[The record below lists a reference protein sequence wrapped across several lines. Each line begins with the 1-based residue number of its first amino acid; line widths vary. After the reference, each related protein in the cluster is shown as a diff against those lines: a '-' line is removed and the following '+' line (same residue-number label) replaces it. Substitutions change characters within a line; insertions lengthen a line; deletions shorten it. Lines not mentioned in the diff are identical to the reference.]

1 MAETYFHGVRVNELD
16 TALTPMIRV
25 VQPIYAVGTAEK
37 GPVNQPT
44 LIYSKDEYVKTF
56 GYGTAASLR
65 NYTYTLDEVAD
76 VCFDLYGVSPVV
88 MVNVFDPEGKHSVS
102 SGSDG
107 DDEPAP

>member
-1 MAETYFHGVRVNELD
+1 MSETYRHGIYPQELD

-56 GYGTAASLR
+56 GYGTAASLA

-88 MVNVFDPEGKHSVS
+88 MVNVFDADGKHSVS
-102 SGSDG
+102 SGG
-107 DDEPAP
+107 DSSADPEP

>member
-1 MAETYFHGVRVNELD
+1 MSETYRHGIYTQELD

-56 GYGTAASLR
+56 GYGTASSLT

-76 VCFDLYGVSPVV
+76 VMDLYGVSPVV
-88 MVNVFDPEGKHSVS
+88 MVNVYDPDGKHSVESGGS
-102 SGSDG
+102 SSAAP
-107 DDEPAP
+107 EP